1 MSHPD
6 AAYYHAQA
14 FGPRGCLRKV
24 IAGVIVTVTRD
35 CHGHVVVTDDRDT
48 HHDFWG
54 ATWDEIVRSME
65 QYFGVVEA
73 GR

>member
-1 MSHPD
+1 
-6 AAYYHAQA
+6 
-14 FGPRGCLRKV
+14 
-24 IAGVIVTVTRD
+24 
-35 CHGHVVVTDDRDT
+35 VVTDDRDT